1 MGHPVVE
8 ISYCT
13 LEEQI
18 RTFEHFFLL
27 HPSKSKDKPCRGSQ
41 CKDYQ
46 LLSLSLRCIFHKNVK
61 KNAKAFTRICK
72 TD

>member
-18 RTFEHFFLL
+18 RTFEHFFCFILQKVRIN
-27 HPSKSKDKPCRGSQ
+27 PAEVA
-41 CKDYQ
+41 
-46 LLSLSLRCIFHKNVK
+46 NVK
-61 KNAKAFTRICK
+61 TTNCSRFH
-72 TD
+72 